1 MALTRQER
9 ADALLGIIESL
20 ECSIADLHELGEDYE
35 MAADTL
41 RDIRSELDSE
51 LTDLVAEINNDADDE
66 LAAQIADYWR
76 AVL

>member
-41 RDIRSELDSE
+41 RDIRSELNGE
-51 LTDLVAEINNDADDE
+51 LTDLTAEIKNDADDE

-76 AVL
+76 SVL

>member
-20 ECSIADLHELGEDYE
+20 ECCIADLHELGEDYE

-41 RDIRSELDSE
+41 RDIRSELNGE
-51 LTDLVAEINNDADDE
+51 LTDLTAEIKNDADDE

>member
-41 RDIRSELDSE
+41 RDIRSELNGE
-51 LTDLVAEINNDADDE
+51 LTDLTAEIKNDADDE

>member
-51 LTDLVAEINNDADDE
+51 LTDLTNEIRYDEQDE

-76 AVL
+76 SVL

>member
-9 ADALLGIIESL
+9 ADALLGIVESL

-51 LTDLVAEINNDADDE
+51 LTDLTNEIRYDEQDE

>member
-20 ECSIADLHELGEDYE
+20 ECCIADLHDMGEDYE

-76 AVL
+76 SVL

>member
-35 MAADTL
+35 MVADTL
-41 RDIRSELDSE
+41 RDIRRELNGE
-51 LTDLVAEINNDADDE
+51 LTDLTAEIRNDADDE

-76 AVL
+76 SVL

>member
-1 MALTRQER
+1 MALTRQKR

-41 RDIRSELDSE
+41 RDIRSELNGE
-51 LTDLVAEINNDADDE
+51 LTDLTAEIKNDADDE

>member
-20 ECSIADLHELGEDYE
+20 ECCIADLHDLGEDYE

-41 RDIRSELDSE
+41 RDIRSELNSE
-51 LTDLVAEINNDADDE
+51 LTDLTAEIKNDADDE

>member
-76 AVL
+76 SVL

>member
-20 ECSIADLHELGEDYE
+20 ECCIADLHELGEDYE

-41 RDIRSELDSE
+41 RDIRSELNGE
-51 LTDLVAEINNDADDE
+51 LTDLTAEINNDADDE

>member
-1 MALTRQER
+1 MAFTRQER

-20 ECSIADLHELGEDYE
+20 ECCIADLHDLGEDYE

-41 RDIRSELDSE
+41 RDIRSELNGE
-51 LTDLVAEINNDADDE
+51 LTDLTAEIKNDADDE

-76 AVL
+76 SVL